1 MKFRDLSE
9 LAGRNLREA
18 VLRNTLTTLGIAV
31 GVASLV
37 AMLSLGVG
45 LQELV
50 GRRLERSGLFDSVL
64 VRPRTGFG
72 NQGQPR
78 MLGSG
83 GGPGPGGAPI
93 AATPRPLDEAARVQ
107 LAQLPNVV
115 EVYPEFR
122 FTGDLRLGPG
132 GHLAQI
138 ASLPASASGN
148 DAFEGMKG
156 HFFSSPTAR
165 EIILQLDLAQELAA
179 LQQLQPADL
188 IGKELVVRYAGRQP
202 LEPET
207 SDADTQEIPRHA
219 IRRHEMPQ
227 IVGGRIRNWRAPKM
241 RRWAFPSFPPKFHSM

>member
-1 MKFRDLSE
+1 MKLRDLSE
-9 LAGRNLREA
+9 LAARNLREA
-18 VLRNTLTTLGIAV
+18 ALRNVLTTLGIAV

-78 MLGSG
+78 DAWFLGN
-83 GGPGPGGAPI
+83 GPAPGATTAP
-93 AATPRPLDEAARVQ
+93 PPLDDAARQQ

-148 DAFEGMKG
+148 DAFEGMQG
-156 HFFSSPTAR
+156 SFLFFSDCA
-165 EIILQLDLAQELAA
+165 
-179 LQQLQPADL
+179 
-188 IGKELVVRYAGRQP
+188 
-202 LEPET
+202 
-207 SDADTQEIPRHA
+207 
-219 IRRHEMPQ
+219 
-227 IVGGRIRNWRAPKM
+227 
-241 RRWAFPSFPPKFHSM
+241 